1 MSSIKELIKRIPG
14 IRRLRGMRER
24 TAAQQVVFDNSA
36 DYWERRYTSGGDSGV
51 GSYSKFAEFKADVIN
66 TFVRDHSIQSV
77 IEFGCGDGNQLS
89 LAQYPCYTGYD
100 VSKTAVELCRKRFA
114 SDPTK
119 TFAIIEDYTLEKAT
133 LALSLDVIY
142 HLVEGNV
149 FDQYMRT
156 LFGASDR
163 YVIIYSS
170 LNVDNKEYRGT
181 HVWHRDF
188 TKWVEQNATPWKLIQ
203 HISNRYPYKGDYTK
217 GSWSDFFIYKLG

>member
-1 MSSIKELIKRIPG
+1 MSIKELIKSILG
-14 IRRLRGMRER
+14 IRRLRGMRDR

-77 IEFGCGDGNQLS
+77 IEFGCGDGNQLT
-89 LAQYPCYTGYD
+89 LAQYPRYTGYD

-114 SDPTK
+114 TDSTK
-119 TFAIIEDYTLEKAT
+119 TFATVGTYKCEKAA
-133 LALSLDVIY
+133 LAMSLDVIY
-142 HLVEGNV
+142 HLVEGDV

-170 LNVDNKEYRGT
+170 LNVDNKEYSGT

-203 HISNRYPYKGDYTK
+203 HVPNRYPYKGDYTK
-217 GSWSDFFIYKLG
+217 GSWSDFFIYRLG